1 MRIRVDVSCAR
12 EQLAHRALPG
22 ERSVLIGQIGEL
34 GAERLETLAG
44 HPGRALVFLGEA
56 RLLGTR
62 LIPGQQGVSGSA
74 ARYVPPSDARIVERI
89 GLAA

>member
-1 MRIRVDVSCAR
+1 MRA

-62 LIPGQQGVSGSA
+62 LIPGQQGVSESA
-74 ARYVPPSDARIVERI
+74 ARYVPPSDARILERI